1 MEFSRKLP
9 DNLGI
14 YIQEAITRLHESEA
28 VFNFGAKQERD
39 GRSFIQLAVEELLML
54 MYMSHTS
61 CIQHAL
67 LYRVSQKKRYGNS
80 TGCRAS

>member
-1 MEFSRKLP
+1 MMEFSRKLP
-9 DNLGI
+9 DNPGI

-39 GRSFIQLAVEELLML
+39 GRSFIQLAVEKLLML

-67 LYRVSQKKRYGNS
+67 L
-80 TGCRAS
+80 